1 MECEKKIRILFGI
14 FICVVLS
21 ATNMHERDQ
30 PGMTFTLKT
39 FERLLIE
46 NTMYF
51 PGTLT
56 LERALIFDYS
66 TGTHVFSG
74 LQK

>member
-1 MECEKKIRILFGI
+1 MEGEKKIRILFGI
-14 FICVVLS
+14 FICVVLP
-21 ATNMHERDQ
+21 AKNMHERDL
-30 PGMTFTLKT
+30 PGRTFTLKT
-39 FERLLIE
+39 FERLLME

-66 TGTHVFSG
+66 TRMHV
-74 LQK
+74 L

>member
-1 MECEKKIRILFGI
+1 
-14 FICVVLS
+14 
-21 ATNMHERDQ
+21 MHERDQ
-30 PGMTFTLKT
+30 PGMTLKT
-39 FERLLIE
+39 FERLLME

-66 TGTHVFSG
+66 TKMYVLSG
-74 LQK
+74 L

>member
-1 MECEKKIRILFGI
+1 
-14 FICVVLS
+14 
-21 ATNMHERDQ
+21 MHERDQ

-39 FERLLIE
+39 FGSLLME

-56 LERALIFDYS
+56 LERALLFDYS
-66 TGTHVFSG
+66 TRMYVLTGS
-74 LQK
+74 QK